1 MYIAVVAGVWKSHPI
16 HVLPQY
22 EHHTHSYIQFFL
34 WNFNQK
40 IEEKKRIFRR
50 STGFLNCTCPYKQ
63 CYIAGSAKWS
73 SKHLSIILTSI
84 GKLLTCI
91 LLTVKT
97 GLQSY
102 NFTRYSRD
110 GGVNQIWILN
120 FKKNVIWSAYIH
132 NLSPCIIALKHLTS
146 HNYSPAQSKDKLII
160 DN

>member
-1 MYIAVVAGVWKSHPI
+1 LEHTGGLLKIKLYITVVAGVWKSHPI

-34 WNFNQK
+34 WNFSKK

-91 LLTVKT
+91 LLAVKT
-97 GLQSY
+97 GLQSSNY
-102 NFTRYSRD
+102 TRYSRD

-120 FKKNVIWSAYIH
+120 
-132 NLSPCIIALKHLTS
+132 
-146 HNYSPAQSKDKLII
+146 
-160 DN
+160 